1 MQGENANFAKNFSDR
16 LVLLR
21 SRHNLTQ
28 AELARKLNVSLR
40 SVQNWEREE
49 HKPWPSLLRKIR
61 EIFPDE
67 FAAFAS
73 DVSGKLCES
82 APVYGGIS
90 MQCIEH
96 LRRWLARIE
105 SNPNLA
111 QWTLE
116 ELRKRFPLEDAP
128 VLNEEKPRF
137 DPDVLP

>member
-1 MQGENANFAKNFSDR
+1 
-16 LVLLR
+16 
-21 SRHNLTQ
+21 
-28 AELARKLNVSLR
+28 
-40 SVQNWEREE
+40 
-49 HKPWPSLLRKIR
+49 
-61 EIFPDE
+61 
-67 FAAFAS
+67 
-73 DVSGKLCES
+73 
-82 APVYGGIS
+82 